1 MNLLVTSA
9 GRRVKVIQYFK
20 QSLSKIKGNVIATDC
35 DINAPALYFADKFE
49 IVPRINENNYISIL
63 LNLCKKHNIKGIV
76 SLIDPE
82 LELLAENRSKFEEQ
96 GIVLI
101 LSPLEMV
108 KFSFDK
114 QQTYDYLCELGI
126 PGVPTYSD
134 INLVL
139 SLLNEGKLNYPLV
152 IKPGKGSASIGLNIV
167 NDEVELLNIFNRED
181 DLIVQPFFK
190 DKEFGIDVYIDML
203 SGDLVDLFIKEK
215 INMRAGETDKS
226 VSVKNI
232 EIESLVK
239 DLISK
244 TNFTGPIDIDCFEY
258 DGGYYISEINP
269 RFGGGYPHACEMG
282 CNFMEY
288 IVNNLNEIENS
299 PYDGF
304 KYNSGYIMMKYDDV
318 KIIKKPL
325 EF

>member
-1 MNLLVTSA
+1 MNILVTSA

-20 QSLSKIKGNVIATDC
+20 QSLSKIKGNVIAIDC
-35 DINAPALYFADKFE
+35 DINAPALYFADEFE
-49 IVPRINENNYISIL
+49 IVPRIKENNYISIL
-63 LNLCKKHNIKGIV
+63 LNICKKHEIKGIV

-82 LELLAENRSKFEEQ
+82 LELLAENKNKFEEQ
-96 GIVLI
+96 GIELI

-108 KFSFDK
+108 KYCFDK

-126 PGVPTYSD
+126 PGVPTFSD
-134 INLVL
+134 LDIVLALV
-139 SLLNEGKLNYPLV
+139 NKGKLNYPLV
-152 IKPGKGSASIGLNIV
+152 IKPGKGSASIGLYIV
-167 NDEVELLNIFNRED
+167 NDEEDLLNIFNRED
-181 DLIVQPFFK
+181 DFIIQPFFK

-203 SGDLVDLFIKEK
+203 SGRLVDLFIKEK

-226 VSVKNI
+226 VSVKNM

-244 TNFTGPIDIDCFEY
+244 TNFSGPIDIDCFEY
-258 DGGYYISEINP
+258 DGRYYISEINP

-288 IVNNLNEIENS
+288 IVNNLNGNENS
-299 PYDGF
+299 PYNGF
-304 KYNSGYIMMKYDDV
+304 KYKSGYAMMKYDDV
-318 KIIKKPL
+318 KIIKNP
-325 EF
+325 